1 MKKGKNSPE
10 RLLEE
15 IVKLDS
21 IQFLGICKILG
32 VKVYKKNVQ
41 SESTDEGA
49 EVKNFNEMWEEVCDI
64 IGSMNRTRRRNL
76 GRLIYAA
83 TKGKEED

>member
-41 SESTDEGA
+41 TESTDEGA
-49 EVKNFNEMWEEVCDI
+49 EAKDFNELWEEVCDI
-64 IGSMNRTRRRNL
+64 IDSMNRTRRRNL

>member
-32 VKVYKKNVQ
+32 VKVYKENVQ
-41 SESTDEGA
+41 SESTDEGT
-49 EVKNFNEMWEEVCDI
+49 EVKDFNEMWEEVCDI

>member
-1 MKKGKNSPE
+1 MKIGKNSPE
-10 RLLEE
+10 KLLEE

-32 VKVYKKNVQ
+32 VKVYKKNDQ
-41 SESTDEGA
+41 TESTDEGA
-49 EVKNFNEMWEEVCDI
+49 EAKDFNEMWEEVCDI
-64 IGSMNRTRRRNL
+64 VGDMNRTRRRNL

-83 TKGKEED
+83 TKGKEEN